1 MQRKN
6 IIILHRW
13 WFIAVPFILS
23 IIAVVLLLQLKINSD
38 LESYFPSTLP
48 SKISAAKVEEVFG
61 KGEPLMLVFETNDI
75 INPKTLKR
83 IQLLHTDLGHM
94 KEFDEVISLFSMKN
108 IRGIDGSMLV
118 DPLINVIPAT
128 EQEIEK
134 LKETIRTNELAY
146 KTVVSEDFKHALILL
161 KVAKGGN
168 DKEIISLVTNIL
180 HEHPGNE
187 KILMNGMPYLRY
199 ETNLKI
205 TRDLLILLPLGVLV
219 MVFFLLLSFIEFR
232 GVWLPLGVV
241 IFSTIIAMA
250 MLPAFGWELSL
261 IGVLIPIMMI
271 AIANNYGVHFV
282 AYYQETNALHP
293 RWGMRRI
300 VDQTLKHLKKP
311 IILTGLTT
319 IVGILGL
326 VTHLM
331 IPARQ
336 MGIISA
342 FGVALALLLSLT
354 FIPAALSLLK
364 KGKVHKEFK
373 SEQIGFMGSML
384 EKVSMIIV
392 KNPHKVIAV
401 FSLAFV
407 LLGLGIS
414 LLKVAA
420 DNDKVLPKKHPYN
433 QTIQIAN
440 EQFGGTKFMTLYFDG
455 DIQDPEL
462 LKRMDQYEA
471 ELKKESAIG
480 SVTSLATVLKIMS
493 RALNDPGT
501 DGYNTI
507 PNTREAVAQYLLLY
521 SMSGDPDDFESLVNF
536 DYTKALLN
544 IQFQASSMKTLNHIV
559 NKVESL
565 TANDPVKPTL
575 SGFSLT
581 DKEMAESIVTGQ
593 IWSLVF
599 AIVAIFLLLIWIFKS
614 KVAGFI
620 GIIPLLFAVVGTFG
634 IMGMVGMELN
644 IVTALL
650 SSISIGLGVD
660 YTIHVF
666 WRLKSE
672 FSLGKNSAEAIITT
686 LKTTGR
692 GILINAFSVMLGF
705 SVLYF
710 SAFPYLKMF
719 ASLIILSLLLCL
731 VCALVLIPALCFV
744 AKPRFLL
751 KKND

>member
-1 MQRKN
+1 MKKKN
-6 IIILHRW
+6 IIIRHRW
-13 WFIAVPFILS
+13 WFIAGPILLA
-23 IIAVVLLLQLKINSD
+23 IVAVVLLLKLKINSD
-38 LESYFPSTLP
+38 LESYFPNTLP

-61 KGEPLMLVFETNDI
+61 KGEPLMLVFETNDVLK
-75 INPKTLKR
+75 PETLKR
-83 IQLLHTDLGHM
+83 IQLLHNHFSSM
-94 KEFDEVISLFSMKN
+94 SQFDEVISLFSMKN
-108 IRGIDGSMLV
+108 IRGEEGAMLV
-118 DPLINVIPAT
+118 DPLVNEIPKT
-128 EQEIEK
+128 EIEIEK
-134 LKETIRTNELAY
+134 LRTTISTNELAY
-146 KTVVSEDFKHALILL
+146 KTVVSEDFRFALILL

-168 DKEIISLVTNIL
+168 DEEIVTMINETLTSI
-180 HEHPGNE
+180 PGNE
-187 KILMNGMPYLRY
+187 KTLLNGMPYMRY
-199 ETNLKI
+199 ETNQKI

-219 MVFFLLLSFIEFR
+219 MILFLFLSFREFR
-232 GVWLPLGVV
+232 SVWLPLGVV
-241 IFSTIIAMA
+241 FFATLFSMA
-250 MLPAFGWELSL
+250 LLPAMGWELSL

-300 VDQTLKHLKKP
+300 VDQTLTHLKKP

-336 MGIISA
+336 MGVISA
-342 FGVALALLLSLT
+342 FGVAMALLLSLT

-373 SEQIGFMGSML
+373 PEKNGILGSIL
-384 EKVSMIIV
+384 EKVSAFIV
-392 KNPHKVIAV
+392 KHPRKVIV
-401 FSLAFV
+401 LFSIAFL
-407 LLGLGIS
+407 LLGSGIV

-420 DNDKVLPKKHPYN
+420 DNDKVLPSKHPYN
-433 QTIQIAN
+433 QTIKIAN
-440 EQFGGTKFMTLYFDG
+440 EHFGGTKFMTLLFDG

-462 LKRMDQYEA
+462 LKRMEHYET
-471 ELKKESAIG
+471 ELKKDAAVG
-480 SVTSLATVLKIMS
+480 SVTSLATVMKIMS

-521 SMSGDPDDFESLVNF
+521 TMSGDPDDFESLVNF

-544 IQFQASSMKTLNHIV
+544 IQFQASDMKTLTQIV
-559 NKVESL
+559 RKVETL

-593 IWSLVF
+593 IWSLLF
-599 AIVAIFLLLIWIFKS
+599 AIVAIFLLLIFIFKS
-614 KVAGFI
+614 LKAGQI
-620 GIIPLLFAVVGTFG
+620 GSIPLLFAVVCTFG
-634 IMGMVGMELN
+634 IMGIVGMELN

-660 YTIHVF
+660 YTIHIF

-672 FSLGKNSAEAIITT
+672 FSEGKTSAEAIVTT

-719 ASLIILSLLLCL
+719 ATLIILSLLLCL

-744 AKPRFLL
+744 AKPKFLM
-751 KKND
+751 KRT